1 MKNYFPADYKGRED
15 EIYELYRCGI
25 MHAVYQHTK
34 NITPNY
40 LTLSKKSSIL
50 FALRHLQ
57 ETSENCKFAERVTY
71 MAKAL
76 ERELLQYILQLDEA
90 EKKSVLQMLKTF
102 LKGREK
108 KLPRISIEQY
118 NKEIDEAI
126 ARVEAGDYYTH
137 EEVERMAKDW

>member
-1 MKNYFPADYKGRED
+1 
-15 EIYELYRCGI
+15 
-25 MHAVYQHTK
+25 
-34 NITPNY
+34 
-40 LTLSKKSSIL
+40 
-50 FALRHLQ
+50 
-57 ETSENCKFAERVTY
+57 

-76 ERELLQYILQLDEA
+76 ERELLQNILQLDEA